1 MQVFLSIPLM
11 SNWIL
16 AGFSSALVALVCVV
30 LLQRLRHRAWLWIT
44 VGLLA
49 GATFGALTT
58 WLLGDV
64 LRVFGEFAL
73 TPAMI
78 MWVATGTG
86 VAGAA
91 IAAIASPH
99 RSRRWWHHV
108 TASMLVV
115 LAIATAALGVNR
127 AVGYFQTPGQIL
139 SLFTQTSLPAM
150 PTLDVKNAMYWSYET
165 WSPPADM
172 PTDGVLVQ
180 ETIPGTVSGFEAR
193 PAVIYLPPAALT
205 SHPPRLPMIVA
216 FSGQPGS
223 PIDVFQSGHV
233 EELAEEYQKT
243 HHGIAPIIVA
253 PDQLGNMEANPM
265 CLNSQLGQNETYL
278 MTDVFSWIDSQLPVQ
293 TDAAHTAFLGFSQG
307 ATCTIQLGFAHPDV
321 VDTLVPI
328 SAQLE
333 PTIGSHT
340 VDSAFGGD
348 EAAYKA
354 NTPLEILARHGPYES
369 LRASF
374 YVGSTDTKY
383 TAWAHTLVDAAKA
396 EGVDAT
402 LTFSP
407 GTGHNWHTAAYG
419 MKHSFP
425 FLISRLGLPQ

>member
-1 MQVFLSIPLM
+1 
-11 SNWIL
+11 
-16 AGFSSALVALVCVV
+16 
-30 LLQRLRHRAWLWIT
+30 
-44 VGLLA
+44 
-49 GATFGALTT
+49 
-58 WLLGDV
+58 
-64 LRVFGEFAL
+64 
-73 TPAMI
+73 
-78 MWVATGTG
+78 
-86 VAGAA
+86 
-91 IAAIASPH
+91 
-99 RSRRWWHHV
+99 
-108 TASMLVV
+108 
-115 LAIATAALGVNR
+115 
-127 AVGYFQTPGQIL
+127 
-139 SLFTQTSLPAM
+139 
-150 PTLDVKNAMYWSYET
+150 
-165 WSPPADM
+165 
-172 PTDGVLVQ
+172 
-180 ETIPGTVSGFEAR
+180 
-193 PAVIYLPPAALT
+193 
-205 SHPPRLPMIVA
+205 
-216 FSGQPGS
+216 
-223 PIDVFQSGHV
+223 
-233 EELAEEYQKT
+233 
-243 HHGIAPIIVA
+243 
-253 PDQLGNMEANPM
+253 
-265 CLNSQLGQNETYL
+265 